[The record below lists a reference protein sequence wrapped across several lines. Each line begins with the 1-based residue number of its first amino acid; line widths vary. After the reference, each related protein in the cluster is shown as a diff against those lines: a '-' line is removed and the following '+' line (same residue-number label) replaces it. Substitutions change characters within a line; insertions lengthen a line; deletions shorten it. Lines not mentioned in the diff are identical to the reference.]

1 MDHHQQ
7 QQQRNQQPQRK
18 PQQEEIMLKKKSVA
32 FASDV
37 SCMEI
42 PNNDCYT
49 MSQRKSMWYQ
59 ASEYRTMTNLIRSN
73 IDPPTNDDKEE
84 DSESDDHQHQH
95 DEQEDCEHTMLGM
108 VTISQCKQRR
118 ENVKRSRIV
127 VFREQQLQWEEGI
140 VDVDLLADVYFDC
153 TSYCQWKATEK
164 GKKLSEDVQDMIN
177 DDIKIQIA
185 KKRIRSLLSSSSSSS
200 FSKQK
205 RSSFS
210 LSPST
215 SRRNRKKACH

>member
-1 MDHHQQ
+1 MDHHHQ
-7 QQQRNQQPQRK
+7 QQPQRK

-73 IDPPTNDDKEE
+73 IDPPTNDDEE
-84 DSESDDHQHQH
+84 SESDDHEQQQHEQH

-108 VTISQCKQRR
+108 VTIGQCKQRR

-153 TSYCQWKATEK
+153 TSYCQWKAGEK

-185 KKRIRSLLSSSSSSS
+185 KKRIRSLLSSSSTSSS
-200 FSKQK
+200 KHKQ
-205 RSSFS
+205 RSTYS

-215 SRRNRKKACH
+215 SRNRKKACH